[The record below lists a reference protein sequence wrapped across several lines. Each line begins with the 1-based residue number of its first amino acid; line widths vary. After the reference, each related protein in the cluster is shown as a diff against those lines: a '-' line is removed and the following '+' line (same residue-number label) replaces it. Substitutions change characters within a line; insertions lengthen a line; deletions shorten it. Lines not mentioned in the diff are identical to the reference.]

1 MGNSIKILKTIP
13 YSEFYMWDVKRMS
26 KKTLSYNYPVVY
38 LNQILSKA
46 NVQWEKIVDGKE
58 YPILGVRA
66 QGKGVYINRIA
77 KGEELTM
84 RKYQK
89 SIPNSLFYCKV
100 RTVKGQW
107 GIVYP
112 QYANSYGSS
121 NMTYLNINHN
131 EINLEYFE
139 LLLKIKRITD
149 NWDKNAIGADGR
161 HFPLKTLLNLQI
173 PLPPLKEQNRIVA
186 NYNKKIQLANKQE
199 EKAKQLEKEIDNY
212 LFNELGIERLE
223 EKENVKGLQ
232 FVGFKNLDRWD
243 ILTKDLRI
251 LNGLSNCRFELKRI
265 GEVYNFPSRSWKK
278 KDYKKSTFS
287 YIELGAIDPI
297 TGITE
302 LKEIEVQNAP
312 SRATQQVKLGD
323 FLIGTTRPYL
333 KRFVIIKPEY
343 VGNICSSGFSIIE
356 PNTNYNLFYLK
367 EFLMSYFGLEQ
378 LKNRM
383 TGGTYPAITNNE
395 LKEILVPLPP
405 IEIQNKIANHIS
417 KLKQQIKELQEQAKE
432 NREMAIQEF
441 ENEIFIK
448 N

>member
-1 MGNSIKILKTIP
+1 MLSSMEILKTIP

-26 KKTLSYNYPVVY
+26 KETLSYNYPVVF

-46 NVQWEKIVDGKE
+46 NVEWEEIVDDKE

-77 KGEELTM
+77 KGNELTM

-107 GIVYP
+107 GIVHP
-112 QYANSYGSS
+112 QFSNSYGSS
-121 NMTYLNINHN
+121 NMTYLNIDKDKV
-131 EINLEYFE
+131 NLEFFE

-149 NWDKNAIGADGR
+149 NWDKNAVGADGR
-161 HFPLKTLLNLQI
+161 HFPLKTLLNLKI
-173 PLPPLKEQNRIVA
+173 PLPTLSEQNRLVA
-186 NYNKKIQLANKQE
+186 NYNSKIKLAKEQE
-199 EKAKQLEKEIDNY
+199 QKAKQLEQEIEEY
-212 LFNELGIERLE
+212 LFEVLGIEKLE
-223 EKENVKGLQ
+223 EKHNVKGLQ
-232 FVGFKNLDRWD
+232 FVHYKNLDRWD
-243 ILTKDLRI
+243 VLAKDLRI
-251 LNGLSNCRFELKRI
+251 LNGLSNCKYDLKKI
-265 GEVYNFPSRSWKK
+265 GEVFNFPSRSWKK
-278 KDYKKSTFS
+278 KEFKKPAFK
-287 YIELGAIDPI
+287 YIELGAIDPT

-302 LKEIEVQNAP
+302 LKEIEVKNAP
-312 SRATQQVKLGD
+312 SRATQQVKSGD

-333 KRFVIIKPEY
+333 KRFVIIEPKYE
-343 VGNICSSGFSIIE
+343 GNICSSGFSIIE
-356 PNTNYNLFYLK
+356 PSSNYNLFYLK

-395 LKEILVPLPP
+395 LKEILVPFPKVK
-405 IEIQNKIANHIS
+405 IQNKIANHIS
-417 KLKQQIKELQEQAKE
+417 DLKQQIKDLQNQAKE
-432 NREMAIQEF
+432 NREKTIQEF
-441 ENEIFIK
+441 EEEIF